1 MEAAVGTIGGRGLK
15 DEGRFRIGRGE
26 RCVIMVDLRTL
37 EALLRFDPL
46 PEDVKRRMIRL
57 DNGDGV
63 VDPFGKERT
72 TDHTKDS
79 RRPIRSRGRS

>member
-1 MEAAVGTIGGRGLK
+1 MK

-57 DNGDGV
+57 DDGDGV
-63 VDPFGKERT
+63 LDPFRAERT
-72 TDHTKDS
+72 TDRIGDS
-79 RRPIRSRGRS
+79 RRPSHSQGRS

>member
-1 MEAAVGTIGGRGLK
+1 MK
-15 DEGRFRIGRGE
+15 DEERFRIGRGE
-26 RCVIMVDLRTL
+26 RCMIMVDLRTL

-57 DNGDGV
+57 DDGDGV
-63 VDPFGKERT
+63 LDPFREERT

>member
-46 PEDVKRRMIRL
+46 PEDVKRRMVRL
-57 DNGDGV
+57 DDGDGIL
-63 VDPFGKERT
+63 DPFKEGRT

-79 RRPIRSRGRS
+79 RRPSHSQGRS

>member
-1 MEAAVGTIGGRGLK
+1 
-15 DEGRFRIGRGE
+15 
-26 RCVIMVDLRTL
+26 MVDLRTL

-63 VDPFGKERT
+63 VDPFRKERT

>member
-1 MEAAVGTIGGRGLK
+1 MK

-46 PEDVKRRMIRL
+46 PEDVKRRMVRL
-57 DNGDGV
+57 DDGDGV
-63 VDPFGKERT
+63 LNPFRAERT
-72 TDHTKDS
+72 TDCIGDS
-79 RRPIRSRGRS
+79 RRPSHSQGRS